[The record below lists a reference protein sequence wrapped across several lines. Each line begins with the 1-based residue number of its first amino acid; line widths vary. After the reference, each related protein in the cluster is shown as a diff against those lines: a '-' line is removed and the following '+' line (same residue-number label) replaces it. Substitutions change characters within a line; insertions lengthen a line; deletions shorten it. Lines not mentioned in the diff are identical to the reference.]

1 MNLLLLPELAR
12 HVVVVR
18 REDVDRRIADRRI
31 GVVDEQM
38 RRYLHPFA
46 QFGALLAVGIQ
57 HLPVDLGLEMEF
69 LRIERRQDHVGD
81 IHLDDVAP
89 LLEVEIAVAVF
100 EQVFQQFLLQL
111 LAQTF

>member
-1 MNLLLLPELAR
+1 
-12 HVVVVR
+12 
-18 REDVDRRIADRRI
+18 
-31 GVVDEQM
+31 
-38 RRYLHPFA
+38 
-46 QFGALLAVGIQ
+46 
-57 HLPVDLGLEMEF
+57 MEF

-111 LAQTF
+111 LRGAAGRDALREIDLRLRHGGLLLAPLPHLLTADEIRSLAAATRLDDALGAPPPQDEHPLVDVHQPARTP